1 MNQSDIIR
9 LRADTP
15 CCSEGL
21 HFNNAGAG
29 LQPKPVFR
37 PVTSHLELEYR
48 IGGYEAKAQSQE
60 KIDHF
65 YTTFAT
71 LLNCQPEEIARP
83 HGYIRIDLESGKTH
97 NVLRIGKAMSLDAS
111 DLPRRLTTL

>member
-15 CCSEGL
+15 GCSEVL
-21 HFNNAGAG
+21 HFNNAGAA

-37 PVTSHLELEYR
+37 AVTSHLELEHR
-48 IGGYEAKAQSQE
+48 IGGYEGKAQSQE
-60 KIDHF
+60 KTDHF

-83 HGYIRIDLESGKTH
+83 HG
-97 NVLRIGKAMSLDAS
+97 
-111 DLPRRLTTL
+111 